1 MVYFPGH
8 RLLYASDTLVLNA
21 DGTLYDPELLKEVE
35 QAVSR
40 EHLDVDTVFAMHQS
54 PVAWNTVIELLRK
67 AKG

>member
-1 MVYFPGH
+1 
-8 RLLYASDTLVLNA
+8 VLNA